1 MSERSITIWKLLV
14 WFTLFSLIAG
24 GFKLFPMNKKYQNI
38 LAKSSRLKFG
48 TDKALEDV
56 IEYLE
61 KRLEERSYYQFA
73 LDKQPMRLTNVLTLA
88 DGTGPGS
95 RRSRSAL
102 RVAMIYQRQ
111 EKFQA
116 QLNYRG
122 KVYNVVAGDSIPNI
136 GDVVLIDKDQVIMKR
151 ESKLLS
157 YPAPGT
163 DRETAQE
170 IEINNAT
177 TDKI

>member
-61 KRLEERSYYQFA
+61 KRLEERSYYQFT
-73 LDKQPMRLTNVLTLA
+73 LDKQHTAVLSSL
-88 DGTGPGS
+88 
-95 RRSRSAL
+95 
-102 RVAMIYQRQ
+102 V
-111 EKFQA
+111 
-116 QLNYRG
+116 G
-122 KVYNVVAGDSIPNI
+122 KVISEQRLLCFISSPSFFCSSGNASLQL
-136 GDVVLIDKDQVIMKR
+136 LILI
-151 ESKLLS
+151 
-157 YPAPGT
+157 
-163 DRETAQE
+163 
-170 IEINNAT
+170 I
-177 TDKI
+177 